1 MARMLRIKAR
11 PGTMVTEVITVTIR
25 IITTLG
31 MVTVV
36 VAIRI
41 IRLMGV

>member
-1 MARMLRIKAR
+1 MLQTKAR
-11 PGTMVTEVITVTIR
+11 PGTTATEVITVTIR

-41 IRLMGV
+41 IRPAGM

>member
-1 MARMLRIKAR
+1 MLQIKIR
-11 PGTMVTEVITVTIR
+11 PGTTAMEVIIVIIR

-31 MVTVV
+31 MVIVV

-41 IRLMGV
+41 IRPAGV